1 MDRSTI
7 LRRLLLAL
15 IVIDGTIDWPF
26 IRMAMKQVPCVRNQR
41 TAPRAGR
48 SAPGSR
54 IAERPPSGGLLI
66 CVILD
71 LCLPQLVVN
80 DAVPPLPTDLPHRNC
95 CRHVGLDLA
104 HGRCRRAA
112 FLMRANSEHTFCTVK
127 QPSRVILQLQI
138 ERSDWIV
145 SSSGGAPHE
154 VKWPCLCLRHIGTS
168 VCDHRLRRS
177 ATRCS

>member
-1 MDRSTI
+1 MKAPAINLAVAAAAILDRSTI

-95 CRHVGLDLA
+95 RRHVGLDLA
-104 HGRCRRAA
+104 HGRCRRAV
-112 FLMRANSEHTFCTVK
+112 FLTRANSEHTFCTVR
-127 QPSRVILQLQI
+127 QPL
-138 ERSDWIV
+138 
-145 SSSGGAPHE
+145 SGYIA
-154 VKWPCLCLRHIGTS
+154 VANRAF
-168 VCDHRLRRS
+168 RLDSNDFGRS
-177 ATRCS
+177 AS